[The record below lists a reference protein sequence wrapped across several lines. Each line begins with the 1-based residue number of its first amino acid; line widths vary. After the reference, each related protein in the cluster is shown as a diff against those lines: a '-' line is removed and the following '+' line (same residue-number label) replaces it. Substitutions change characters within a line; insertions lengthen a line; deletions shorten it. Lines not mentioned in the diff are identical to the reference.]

1 MSKERAENLSE
12 QCSRNN
18 GRREAE
24 DEWSRYLQQM
34 SKRSQV
40 IKAGGKVIL
49 LRVTEASRRVMKVW
63 NGDRMMELT
72 GGSKEGFQA
81 PGGSS

>member
-1 MSKERAENLSE
+1 MPKERAENLSE

-24 DEWSRYLQQM
+24 EEWSRYLQQILR
-34 SKRSQV
+34 RSQV
-40 IKAGGKVIL
+40 IKAGGEVIL
-49 LRVTEASRRVMKVW
+49 LRVMKIS
-63 NGDRMMELT
+63 NGDRMRELT

-81 PGGSS
+81 PGGSSRGWGP